1 MSYNGNG
8 IYTLPGAQLVNGEIV
23 SATENNNFRNDVASA
38 LNTAWTRDG
47 QAPAT
52 GNIPMANHKFTG
64 MMIGS
69 DATDSITLG
78 QAQASAYAYLGNVAG
93 TNEITA
99 TVSPTFVSYIKG
111 QVFRFIAAGSNTIAT
126 TININGVGAKNIF
139 KNGSTPLEVGDI
151 IAGSLITVVYD
162 GTQFQLQAGTGS
174 GGASAGGSIFVNY
187 QTVSSS
193 YTIAAGQNGGSF
205 GPITI
210 ADGVTVT
217 VSDGSVWSI
226 V

>member
-1 MSYNGNG
+1 MSYNGSG

-23 SATENNNFRNDVASA
+23 SATENNNFRNDVATA

-47 QAPAT
+47 QSTAT
-52 GNIPMANHKFTG
+52 GNIPMGSHKFTG
-64 MMIGS
+64 MLAGS
-69 DATDSITLG
+69 VGTDSITLG
-78 QAQASAYAYLGNVAG
+78 QTQAGAYAYLGSVAG
-93 TNEITA
+93 TNTVTA
-99 TVSPTFVSYIKG
+99 TVSPTFAAYTAG
-111 QVFRFIAAGSNTIAT
+111 QVFRFIAAGSNTGAT
-126 TININGVGAKNIF
+126 TININSVGAKNIY

-151 IAGSLITVVYD
+151 ISGSLITVIYD

-174 GGASAGGSIFVNY
+174 GGAAAGGSIFVNY
-187 QTVSSS
+187 QTVSSN

-217 VSDGSVWSI
+217 VSNGSVWSI